1 VAGRQAPAHEAGRDA
16 RPRGDEPEEPEVAAL
31 RPNQSLAYD
40 FDLFT
45 IGGGSGGVRASRFS
59 AGLGARVAVAEADRF
74 GGTCVNV
81 GCIPKKLFSY
91 AAHVREELKDAA
103 DFGWNIAEPG
113 FDWPRLLANKDRE
126 IARLNGVYERVL
138 ANAGVSIFHEKA
150 FVKGKNEVLVG
161 GKTVTAKNILV
172 ATGSWPQVPEIPGRE
187 LAITSNEAFHL
198 QRLPSRALVVG
209 GGYIAVEFASIFN
222 GLGVATTLAYRG
234 AQLLR
239 GFDAELGKR
248 LGEEMG
254 RKGVSVL
261 LKKNPSKIEKGLK
274 VTFEDGG
281 VQDFDLVM
289 FATGRKPN
297 TAGLGLEAAG
307 VRLAAD
313 GAVVVDNFSKSSV
326 DSIHAI
332 GDVTNRLN
340 LTPVATAEGMALAKT
355 LFGGT
360 PTPVDHENVPTAVF
374 AHPNLGTV
382 GLSEEK
388 ARERYGKVDIYKTA
402 FRSLKHSMGKNEE
415 KIFMKLVVDA
425 TSQRVVGAH
434 MIGPDAGEV
443 IQGIAIAVKLGATKA
458 QFDATIGIH
467 PTAAEE
473 FVTLREKSA

>member
-1 VAGRQAPAHEAGRDA
+1 
-16 RPRGDEPEEPEVAAL
+16 
-31 RPNQSLAYD
+31 
-40 FDLFT
+40 
-45 IGGGSGGVRASRFS
+45 VRASRVS
-59 AGLGARVAVAEADRF
+59 ATLGARVAIAESGRF

-91 AAHVREELKDAA
+91 AAHFRDEVKDAA
-103 DFGWNIAEPG
+103 DFGWSVAEPV
-113 FDWPRLLANKDRE
+113 FDWTKLLANKDRE
-126 IARLNGVYERVL
+126 IDRLNGVYERVL
-138 ANAGVSIFHEKA
+138 ANAGVAILRGRAVILDGNSVFL
-150 FVKGKNEVLVG
+150 N
-161 GKTVTAKNILV
+161 GKTYTAKNILV
-172 ATGSWPQVPEIPGRE
+172 ATGSWPQKPDIPGAD

-198 QRLPSRALVVG
+198 ERLPARALVVG

-239 GFDAELGKR
+239 GFDAELGTM
-248 LGEEMG
+248 LGDEMG
-254 RKGVSVL
+254 KKGVSVL

-274 VTFEDGG
+274 VTFEDGSI
-281 VQDFDLVM
+281 DNFDLVM

-307 VRLAAD
+307 VKLGAD
-313 GAVVVDNFSKSSV
+313 GAILVNEYSQSSV
-326 DSIHAI
+326 ASIHAI

-355 LFGGT
+355 LFGGQ
-360 PTPVDHENVPTAVF
+360 PTPVDHDNVPTAVF
-374 AHPNLGTV
+374 ANPNLATV
-382 GLSEEK
+382 GLPEAK

-402 FRSLKHSMGKNEE
+402 FRSLKHTMGKSEE
-415 KIFMKLVVDA
+415 RIFMKLVVDA
-425 TSQRVVGAH
+425 ASQRVVGAH
-434 MIGPDAGEV
+434 MLGPDAGEL

-473 FVTLREKSA
+473 FVTMREKSA